1 MAEKLLRPCFVPHLD
16 TTEGVADLEFF
27 FDPVCPWAWIT
38 SRWVVNVMEEQ
49 SMEVDWRFICLRMVN
64 EERDYGKEF
73 PPGYERGHTRGLEL
87 LRVAAAVRTQEGA
100 SAVLALYSLIG
111 RTMHNEGNPAAFD
124 DPRGVERILAELGCS
139 SDLAGAASSSEYDD
153 LLRAETREALDRCG
167 GDIGTPVLSFSPPDG
182 PSFFGPVISKAP
194 TGPEAVALWDAVV
207 ALGANPHF
215 SELKRSLRGAPEF
228 D

>member
-1 MAEKLLRPCFVPHLD
+1 MV
-16 TTEGVADLEFF
+16 DLEFF

-49 SMEVDWRFICLRMVN
+49 SMEVDWRFICLRMLN

-100 SAVLALYSLIG
+100 SAVPALYSLIG
-111 RTMHNEGNPAAFD
+111 RTMHDEGNPAAFD
-124 DPRGVERILAELGCS
+124 HSRGIERILAELGCS
-139 SDLAGAASSSEYDD
+139 SDLAAASSSSEYDD

-194 TGPEAVALWDAVV
+194 KGREAVALWDAVV
-207 ALGANPHF
+207 ALGTNPHF